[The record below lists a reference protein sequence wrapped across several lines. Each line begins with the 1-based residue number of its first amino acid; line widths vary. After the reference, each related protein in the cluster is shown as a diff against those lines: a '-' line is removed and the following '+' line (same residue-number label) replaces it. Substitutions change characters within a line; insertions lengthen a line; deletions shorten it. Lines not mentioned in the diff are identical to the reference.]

1 VQDYFYFA
9 QDDVTLRTSDSCTA
23 C

>member
-9 QDDVTLRTSDSCTA
+9 QDDVTLRTSDSCTS